1 MLDRPASGGFD
12 VFYQELINLA
22 AVHNPETCKTPGHV
36 IVQADDGNL
45 YCGSGGYWP
54 VEDGW
59 MGRVIVRGGLAVEGK
74 FIREN
79 PPDTRIKDVWR

>member
-22 AVHNPETCKTPGHV
+22 AEHNSHTCKTPGHV
-36 IVQADDGNL
+36 IIQADDGNL
-45 YCGSGGYWP
+45 YCGTGGYWP
-54 VEDGW
+54 ELGIGIV
-59 MGRVIVRGGLAVEGK
+59 VIKGGLRVQGK

-79 PPDTRIKDVWR
+79 K